1 MLSNSSHK
9 QSKKKSLPIVETWNN
24 MTVQELANSAKRNVE
39 DILDVLYFESRNNTH
54 TKNSILTD
62 GHLIHKVIQRLG
74 AKSKL
79 VSKCIKKV
87 DIKDKDIIR
96 R

>member
-1 MLSNSSHK
+1 
-9 QSKKKSLPIVETWNN
+9 

>member
-1 MLSNSSHK
+1 
-9 QSKKKSLPIVETWNN
+9 

-39 DILDVLYFESRNNTH
+39 DILDALYFESCNNTH
-54 TKNSILTD
+54 TKNSILKD
-62 GHLIHKVIQRLG
+62 DLIRKVIQRLG
-74 AKSKL
+74 AKSKF